1 MDLKYFFVL
10 IVSMSGRR
18 KELWDQGCFI
28 VKENTLY
35 ITVYL
40 IPLNAHE
47 KVISFTAVATLKC
60 CDYLSFHLC
69 YTLQM
74 YEGAKGMVEI
84 GS

>member
-1 MDLKYFFVL
+1 
-10 IVSMSGRR
+10 MSGRR

-69 YTLQM
+69 YTLQIHV
-74 YEGAKGMVEI
+74 GAKDMVEI
-84 GS
+84 GSTSRKTCASSLF